1 MVVYPKSLR
10 NISNR
15 QYMYG
20 DFDKDDAKN
29 IDDPK
34 PFNPQ
39 VSKYPDHAKDPEYY
53 HKARYGGGE
62 VLLSEELM
70 AIERHNNA
78 RAPMLN
84 RFMGENPGS
93 VGRIKTVPSTMKN
106 LRERYLSPR
115 PISDTEKQQGVV
127 GIFDIAGVRILTKNR
142 REANRKANA
151 IKRRYSYDPS
161 QTDDYYKS
169 PKGGVYYAHHVGLVN
184 KRNNN
189 LRLEVQVKSKPMA
202 KLSDMMHTGYK
213 KGTGLNVFRKKA
225 RKLFDLGF

>member
-20 DFDKDDAKN
+20 DFDKDSAKN

-39 VSKYPDHAKDPEYY
+39 VSKYPDHAKNPEYY

-78 RAPMLN
+78 RVPMLN
-84 RFMGENPGS
+84 KFMRENPGS
-93 VGRIKTVPSTMKN
+93 FGRIKTVPSTMKK

-115 PISDTEKQQGVV
+115 PLSDTEKEQGMV
-127 GIFDIAGVRILTKNR
+127 GIFDIAAAKVLTKNR
-142 REANRKANA
+142 QRANRKADA
-151 IKRRYSYDPS
+151 IKRRYIHDPF
-161 QTDDYYKS
+161 QTDDFYKN
-169 PKGGVYYAHHVGLVN
+169 PKGGFHFAHHIGLVN
-184 KRNNN
+184 RKNNN
-189 LRLEVQVKSKPMA
+189 LRLEVQVKSEPMHELD
-202 KLSDMMHTGYK
+202 KIMHPYYK
-213 KGTGLNVFRKKA
+213 KGKIPPIFRKKA
-225 RKLFDLGF
+225 RRLFDLGF

>member
-20 DFDKDDAKN
+20 DFDKDGAKN

-39 VSKYPDHAKDPEYY
+39 VSKYPDHAKNPKYY

-62 VLLSEELM
+62 FLLSEELI
-70 AIERHNNA
+70 AIERNNNQ

-84 RFMGENPGS
+84 KFMRENPGS
-93 VGRIKTVPSTMKN
+93 FGRIKTVPSTMKK
-106 LRERYLSPR
+106 LRERYLPQ
-115 PISDTEKQQGVV
+115 IG
-127 GIFDIAGVRILTKNR
+127 DIAGVTVLTKNR
-142 REANRKANA
+142 QEANRKADA
-151 IKRRYSYDPS
+151 VKRRYTHDPS
-161 QTDDYYKS
+161 QSDDYYKA
-169 PKGGVYYAHHVGLVN
+169 PKGGVYYAHHIGLVN

-189 LRLEVQVKSKPMA
+189 LRLEVQVKSKPMFNLH
-202 KLSDMMHTGYK
+202 KTMHTGYK
-213 KGTGLNVFRKKA
+213 KGVGLNVFRKKA